1 MESIIAEWRIIM
13 SKDSRIADTELEIM
27 KVVWKNNTPITSSD
41 IVRELKVLMGWKET
55 TIYTLISRLVEK
67 GFLSQEKQKNIS
79 CYSPTIS
86 EQEYTL
92 EQTQGFIDKMFGGD
106 ASQLVSMLYE
116 NKKIKAGEIEY
127 LRKHWEGESND
138 N

>member
-1 MESIIAEWRIIM
+1 MN
-13 SKDSRIADTELEIM
+13 KDNRIADTELEVM
-27 KVVWKNNTPITSSD
+27 KVIWKNSTPVTSSD
-41 IVRELKVLMGWKET
+41 IVKELKVLMGWKET

-67 GFLSQEKQKNIS
+67 GFLTQEKQKQVS

-106 ASQLVSMLYE
+106 ARQLVSMLYE
-116 NKKIKAGEIEY
+116 NKQIKAGEIEY
-127 LRKHWEGESND
+127 LRKSWEGESND